1 MRQQHSS
8 FLGKFK
14 MAKLVILYDE
24 ENRLHFNSEQLTH
37 LNIKEASLSISD
49 NLENE
54 DIYTLARKLAEMLL
68 EQL

>member
-1 MRQQHSS
+1 
-8 FLGKFK
+8 

-37 LNIKEASLSISD
+37 LNIKEATLSISD